1 MKEKIEKELCEEMK
15 IEDENDVE
23 LANISSDEDNT
34 FVAILK
40 RKDWVFWIRTA
51 MDNWYGIKFIFAFET
66 SFKQTSFSR
75 FA

>member
-40 RKDWVFWIRTA
+40 RKD
-51 MDNWYGIKFIFAFET
+51 
-66 SFKQTSFSR
+66 
-75 FA
+75 